1 MKPDTERRRVR
12 RAEID
17 VPVSIRASASEEP
30 SQPTITGQVKNL
42 SLAGVYCYTKSPCAL
57 QPGAPVSCAIAIPP
71 EQARAFP
78 FTRIAGKGWVVRV
91 ESIPAG
97 RRAGENPTDEG
108 LIGLAVAFTPDV
120 TALGAVE
127 H

>member
-1 MKPDTERRRVR
+1 MRSGVERRQFR
-12 RAEID
+12 RAEVD
-17 VPVSIRASASEEP
+17 VPVAIRFDSGSA
-30 SQPTITGQVKNL
+30 TGQVKNV
-42 SLAGVYCYTKSPCAL
+42 SLAGVYCYTNSPCAL
-57 QPGAPVSCAIAIPP
+57 KPGESVTCAIAIPP
-71 EQARAFP
+71 EQTRAFP

-91 ESIPAG
+91 EPVPAG
-97 RRAGENPTDEG
+97 RRAGENPSDED

>member
-1 MKPDTERRRVR
+1 MRSGVERRQFR

-30 SQPTITGQVKNL
+30 SPPTITGQVKNL
-42 SLAGVYCYTKSPCAL
+42 SLSGVYCYTASPCSL
-57 QPGAPVSCAIAIPP
+57 KPGESVTCAVAIPP

-91 ESIPAG
+91 DPIPAG
-97 RRAGENPTDEG
+97 RRAGENPTDED

-120 TALGAVE
+120 TALGTII